1 MGPGEM
7 EGARRAT
14 GVSPAA
20 TRQLTWFISMT
31 FISDP
36 DLRILP
42 ALGAQTGIASFISVN
57 PKLEASSPGMISGG
71 NRRSLP
77 WLLARNFFFFLRPHR
92 DLFKSQRPIPI
103 DHLDGAIEM
112 LLDGYLGASDLFFDL
127 IELPVIRYGKIVSDC
142 SFCFNA

>member
-1 MGPGEM
+1 M

-14 GVSPAA
+14 GISPAA
-20 TRQLTWFISMT
+20 NRRPTWFILTTSV
-31 FISDP
+31 SAP
-36 DLRILP
+36 DSRILP
-42 ALGAQTGIASFISVN
+42 ILRPKTGIASFMSVN
-57 PKLEASSPGMISGG
+57 SKREASSPRMSSGG

-77 WLLARNFFFFLRPHR
+77 WLLDRGFFFFLRPR
-92 DLFKSQRPIPI
+92 CDLFKSQRPIPI
-103 DHLDGAIEM
+103 DHLYGAIEM